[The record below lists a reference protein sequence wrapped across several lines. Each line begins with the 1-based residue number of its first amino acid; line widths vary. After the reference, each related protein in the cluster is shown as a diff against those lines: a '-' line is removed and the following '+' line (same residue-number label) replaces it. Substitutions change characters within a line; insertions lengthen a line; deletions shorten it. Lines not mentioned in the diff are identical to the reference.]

1 MKQIFVKSCVTAAI
15 VIFLSGCTATQ
26 NANTKPLDQLMTDS
40 NKALTEGKT
49 DKAMETLDT
58 AAKENPTSA
67 LPWVKQAQIY
77 FDQGNYPASIQ
88 AADEAMKRDAEN
100 KDAKALAVVAS
111 LRVAV
116 QAVSDMNKDSNL
128 RGSKRSEAERLA
140 TALRETLNQDV
151 LVPLDAKAKPGATSQ
166 SASSKH
172 TTTTRH
178 KASAAEKPAATATQ
192 ATPKPAADTSG
203 SSGSANPFGA
213 LR

>member
-1 MKQIFVKSCVTAAI
+1 MKQIFVKSCAAAA
-15 VIFLSGCTATQ
+15 VIILLSGCPATQ

-40 NKALTEGKT
+40 NKALTDGKT

-88 AADEAMKRDAEN
+88 AADEAMKRDPEN
-100 KDAKALAVVAS
+100 RDAKALAVVAS

-116 QAVSDMNKDSNL
+116 QAVADMNKDSNL

-140 TALRETLNQDV
+140 AALRDTLNQDV
-151 LVPLDAKAKPGATSQ
+151 LVPLDNKSKTSSAAQSSSAKH
-166 SASSKH
+166 SAP
-172 TTTTRH
+172 RH
-178 KASAAEKPAATATQ
+178 KPNAAAEKTASSAAQ
-192 ATPKPAADTSG
+192 AAAKPAAETSAN
-203 SSGSANPFGA
+203 SGSANPFGA